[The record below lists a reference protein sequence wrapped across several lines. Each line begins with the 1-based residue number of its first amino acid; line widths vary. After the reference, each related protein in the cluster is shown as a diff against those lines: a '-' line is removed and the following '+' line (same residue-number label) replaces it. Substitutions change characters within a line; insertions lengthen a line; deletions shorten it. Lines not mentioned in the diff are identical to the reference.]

1 MNIGQ
6 AIKELR
12 MKQGMTQEQL
22 AAKCG
27 MSNSVISNWELGK
40 AEPPKASI
48 EKLCEAF
55 GISRAL
61 FQLAVVDENDF
72 PEDKRVLYRALL
84 EPLRNELLDKGNNC
98 NYDK

>member
-48 EKLCEAF
+48 EKL
-55 GISRAL
+55 SL
-61 FQLAVVDENDF
+61 
-72 PEDKRVLYRALL
+72 K
-84 EPLRNELLDKGNNC
+84 
-98 NYDK
+98 